1 MSFEGVWGFNPA
13 EVPKRHNR
21 SRQNLPHAEYR
32 GYSAQQEQAARI
44 PSEPWAQVAELWRM
58 IRLEYQS

>member
-13 EVPKRHNR
+13 EVAQSHNR
-21 SRQNLPHAEYR
+21 SSQNLTPAEDL
-32 GYSAQQEQAARI
+32 GYSATEEQAARI
-44 PSEPWAQVAELWRM
+44 PSVPWAQVAELWRM